1 MARILNKA
9 ELVDVIA
16 QKADLTKV
24 AAKEALEALLPLLD
38 GTVRNLGDVGLPAAL
53 TGPVA
58 RGDVETV
65 RGHVLAIGEAAPELL
80 PAFVAASLMAVD
92 VGIRKG
98 TLAAPAAD
106 EIRKILAG

>member
-1 MARILNKA
+1 MLMANEAVARRM
-9 ELVDVIA
+9 
-16 QKADLTKV
+16 ADCGI
-24 AAKEALEALLPLLD
+24 PLLYRVHD
-38 GTVRNLGDVGLPAAL
+38 RPDAES
-53 TGPVA
+53 
-58 RGDVETV
+58 VETV